1 MQKLGCNLFL
11 KNIYKNHKFHLYV
24 HYKTNFWILSSSI
37 LALEFCYFLMEMQ
50 SSSIMNMLISVH
62 GRGSSRR
69 NLAKCAL
76 RPSQRLKHTCKNFSK
91 MILHLNFLV
100 WAHVWMDYICVK
112 FQKISIYKINS
123 CMILLEIHSHQ

>member
-11 KNIYKNHKFHLYV
+11 KNIYKNHNFTCMCTTRQISGFCLLVFLHL
-24 HYKTNFWILSSSI
+24 NFVI
-37 LALEFCYFLMEMQ
+37 FMEMQ
-50 SSSIMNMLISVH
+50 STSIMNMLISVH

-100 WAHVWMDYICVK
+100 WARVWMDNICVK

-123 CMILLEIHSHQ
+123 CMILLEIHNHQ